1 MHINFKYTL
10 FFLLVFWNCSKGRAN
25 TEIENQ
31 IRLDEQKMLVQLASD
46 KVLCDFVIATAQKMK
61 EKNVNNK
68 DTKNAKN
75 SKVQKTED
83 IDIQHNKKVID
94 SLIAKGAGINCLC
107 EVKETQLNALN
118 YLGNTIVNGLSKF
131 FLRRESRPLNEYQEV
146 TYKHT
151 PIYLYVGA
159 GNRTMVDYLVYSH
172 KADLNI
178 SCANS
183 TYPLDIIV
191 GNNKLEEVQWLVSL
205 GANPQKTGLC
215 TNNMHVFDWLL
226 TNGASMQQ
234 VNWNCIKDDEKFLVQ
249 VIEKYKPDLSQ
260 RTDFKLPTGLSPKVL
275 DSFLSCGVKP
285 DAKIIDHYFTFGTG
299 DKFLEYAQI
308 FAKYKADFS
317 ECEFFG
323 CPLEKALKTND
334 MRIIKIIAENG
345 GLKTQKQICVK
356 NPAHWD
362 YLLTAGFPLENIKV
376 ECLFD
381 EPNNFALFVEKY
393 KPNLNIYSQKSILEQ
408 AKPKTLDILFAN
420 GVLPSSELL
429 SKLFTFQS
437 SNMFDYAQV
446 FIKHKLDVTTCGF
459 FGCPIEKAIDE
470 GNLATVKLLVANGV
484 DKNQKFNN
492 GKTPLEHAKSKG
504 QVEIAKF
511 LAQD

>member
-1 MHINFKYTL
+1 MQINFRYITL
-10 FFLLVFWNCSKGRAN
+10 FILIFWSCTHGRAN
-25 TEIENQ
+25 TEIDNKINLDIQQKVENIAQ
-31 IRLDEQKMLVQLASD
+31 NKE
-46 KVLCDFVIATAQKMK
+46 LCDFVITTAQKMK
-61 EKNVNNK
+61 ESNVNSK
-68 DTKNAKN
+68 EGKNAKN
-75 SKVQKTED
+75 NKTKNTQEV
-83 IDIQHNKKVID
+83 DIQYNKNVID
-94 SLIAKGAGINCLC
+94 SLVSQGADINCLC

-159 GNRTMVDYLVYSH
+159 GNRAMVDYLVYSH

-178 SCANS
+178 SGGGSYAI
-183 TYPLDIIV
+183 DIIV
-191 GNNKLEEVQWLVSL
+191 GHNNLEEVQWIVNL

-215 TNNMHVFDWLL
+215 TNNMQVFDWLL
-226 TNGASMQQ
+226 ANGATIAQ
-234 VNWNCIKDDEKFLVQ
+234 VNWNCIKDNEKFLVQ

-260 RTDFKLPTGLSPKVL
+260 RTDFHLPTGLSPKVL

-299 DKFLEYAQI
+299 DKFYEYAQI

-317 ECEFFG
+317 EREFFG

-381 EPNNFALFVEKY
+381 EPKSLALFVEKY
-393 KPNLNIYSQKSILEQ
+393 KPNLAIFSQKSILEQ

-437 SNMFDYAQV
+437 SDMYEYAQV
-446 FIKHKLDVTTCGF
+446 FIKYKQDITSCGF
-459 FGCPIEKAIDE
+459 FGCPLEKAIDE

-484 DKNQKFNN
+484 DKKQPFRN
-492 GKTPLEHAKSKG
+492 GKTPLEHARSKG

-511 LAQD
+511 LAEN